1 MPPPTHDPFFD
12 FVDDLQRLSPS
23 AASAAITRAQVEA
36 PISPDEVFTAASLC
50 DDARVPGRKRYL
62 PTYKVATRAASG
74 QERVAVQL
82 KGDTLSVELTRS
94 PPPAAEAVE
103 MVHSVAV
110 AIVRGAGVECVQRC
124 EERADGLALT
134 LKTGDRNLLF
144 HALSEES
151 GTRLRI
157 RRRTRVASPVD
168 RSEELRQLETAR
180 AARRDAAA
188 NARQST
194 QGAERELSS
203 ARAAVASADAAVVAA
218 NARCNALT
226 ARIAD
231 LREQVSTLPRRVE
244 ELQRELAAL
253 RADFARSHHRP
264 PLYRPPPDP
273 DDPENDPVSP
283 QEIAA
288 TMRELSSAE
297 RRLANARA
305 ALPGAEA
312 ELGPAQAAVAQQV
325 AAAVPARARVE
336 ELQRRSSALEAE
348 AAAVEREVA
357 DLSARVDAAR
367 VPTFREADVVLDVE
381 VPFFF
386 PNELHPYIYRDLEEV
401 FVRDRWTELDGPPEY
416 GRTLYVRRG
425 EHPWLFYVL
434 PTSFRLAFQ
443 TEEGL
448 PRFKPVVYADPAAGT
463 SPEPKD
469 MRVRLLLEAVPQIAP
484 DVRRYLHEHLAQVAE
499 QPFVR
504 LRYGAAFE
512 HAEYREEIGPA
523 TSAGRAEPLLKPMV
537 DVSGFALEYHLRLED
552 YVLLVKEQLGRSGSA
567 LRGHVF
573 VTLKV
578 AQEVRQPAIEVRLS
592 FDDLDLDNIEA
603 RRTRAPE
610 EPGRLSLRNP
620 TSLKLTVGELSAYAL
635 RTTREGELAEVRR
648 AQVGVELPL
657 TLGPHQTLLA
667 PLSMPDGASASAW
680 NDFEVEVGGVRAPD
694 FTPQQWLDRIH
705 RAADL
710 AAVYK
715 PVSVTV
721 VNLVR
726 AHRDDDTLVGV
737 KVVLNRGRAEP
748 LDRLILPEAPMW
760 STHVLRTLS
769 QLLGDDPDDS
779 YSLLFWSVY
788 QDGSE
793 GVAQRA
799 RTRDNFP
806 VLTALARE
814 RADSRYAV
822 AASDGGPALAQDLSA
837 SAARE
842 VTRRLEA
849 ADRTWS
855 LRVTAP
861 ATPGEG
867 EGRFDVY
874 TALLDFSDA
883 RRLQYV
889 ILKLR
894 SGAGST
900 SFTLNAAAPAPIVW
914 KPITRAP
921 QVEHEAMY
929 IFSDRPPQVVR
940 GQTDATFLV
949 LVAP

>member
-1 MPPPTHDPFFD
+1 M
-12 FVDDLQRLSPS
+12 
-23 AASAAITRAQVEA
+23 
-36 PISPDEVFTAASLC
+36 
-50 DDARVPGRKRYL
+50 
-62 PTYKVATRAASG
+62 VA
-74 QERVAVQL
+74 
-82 KGDTLSVELTRS
+82 D
-94 PPPAAEAVE
+94 
-103 MVHSVAV
+103 
-110 AIVRGAGVECVQRC
+110 
-124 EERADGLALT
+124 
-134 LKTGDRNLLF
+134 
-144 HALSEES
+144 
-151 GTRLRI
+151 
-157 RRRTRVASPVD
+157 
-168 RSEELRQLETAR
+168 
-180 AARRDAAA
+180 
-188 NARQST
+188 
-194 QGAERELSS
+194 
-203 ARAAVASADAAVVAA
+203 
-218 NARCNALT
+218 LT
-226 ARIAD
+226 AR
-231 LREQVSTLPRRVE
+231 VE
-244 ELQRELAAL
+244 
-253 RADFARSHHRP
+253 
-264 PLYRPPPDP
+264 
-273 DDPENDPVSP
+273 
-283 QEIAA
+283 
-288 TMRELSSAE
+288 
-297 RRLANARA
+297 
-305 ALPGAEA
+305 
-312 ELGPAQAAVAQQV
+312 
-325 AAAVPARARVE
+325 
-336 ELQRRSSALEAE
+336 
-348 AAAVEREVA
+348 
-357 DLSARVDAAR
+357 AAR
-367 VPTFREADVVLDVE
+367 VTTFREADVVLDVE

-443 TEEGL
+443 AEEGL
-448 PRFKPVVYADPAAGT
+448 PRFKPMVYADPAAGT

-469 MRVRLLLEAVPQIAP
+469 MRVRLLLEAVPEIAP

-523 TSAGRAEPLLKPMV
+523 TTAGRAEPLLKPMV

-552 YVLLVKEQLGRSGSA
+552 YVLLVKEQLSRSGSA

-578 AQEVRQPAIEVRLS
+578 AQEVRRPAIEVRLS

-603 RRTRAPE
+603 RRTRPPE

-635 RTTREGELAEVRR
+635 RTTREGELAEARR
-648 AQVGVELPL
+648 AQVGVELPV

-680 NDFEVEVGGVRAPD
+680 NDFEVEVGGVRALD
-694 FTPQQWLDRIH
+694 FTPQQWLDHIH

-726 AHRDDDTLVGV
+726 AQRDDDTLVGV
-737 KVVLNRGRAEP
+737 KGGAQLRQGRAARPPHPPPKRRRGRPTCCGRSRSSSATTP
-748 LDRLILPEAPMW
+748 TTTRCSSGACITTAP
-760 STHVLRTLS
+760 
-769 QLLGDDPDDS
+769 
-779 YSLLFWSVY
+779 
-788 QDGSE
+788 
-793 GVAQRA
+793 RA
-799 RTRDNFP
+799 SRS
-806 VLTALARE
+806 ALARVTTSPYSRRSPE
-814 RADSRYAV
+814 SAQARATRSPRPTEAPPSRKT
-822 AASDGGPALAQDLSA
+822 SPPA
-837 SAARE
+837 AARE

-855 LRVTAP
+855 LRVAAP
-861 ATPGEG
+861 ATPGEV

-894 SGAGST
+894 SGAEST

-949 LVAP
+949 LVVP